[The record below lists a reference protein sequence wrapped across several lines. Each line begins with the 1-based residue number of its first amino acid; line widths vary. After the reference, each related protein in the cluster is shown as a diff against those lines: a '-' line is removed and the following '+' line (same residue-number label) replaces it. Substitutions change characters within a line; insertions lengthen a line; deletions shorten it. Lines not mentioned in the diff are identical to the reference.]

1 MNLAVDAPQ
10 GAVAPRAHR
19 SKFIAGLL
27 AFVLGG
33 LGLHRLYLRTP
44 LWWIYAAWLIAGMA
58 LYAAIGSRET
68 TWIAVA
74 ALLPVWSGFAE
85 AAAFAVMPDDRWD
98 ARFNRDSGVHSRNG
112 WACVMLAIVV
122 LLIGTTVM
130 LTAIIVASQF
140 YYEAQDISIDR

>member
-1 MNLAVDAPQ
+1 MSSLD
-10 GAVAPRAHR
+10 VAASLKRPAHR

-27 AFVLGG
+27 AFLLGG
-33 LGLHRLYLRTP
+33 LGLHRLYLRHP
-44 LWWIYAAWLIAGMA
+44 LWWVYAAWLIAGMA
-58 LYAAIGSRET
+58 VYGLIGSRET

-85 AAAFAVMPDDRWD
+85 AAAFSVMPDDRWD
-98 ARFNRDSGVHSRNG
+98 ARFNRDSGLKSHNG

-122 LLIGTTVM
+122 LLIGTTIM